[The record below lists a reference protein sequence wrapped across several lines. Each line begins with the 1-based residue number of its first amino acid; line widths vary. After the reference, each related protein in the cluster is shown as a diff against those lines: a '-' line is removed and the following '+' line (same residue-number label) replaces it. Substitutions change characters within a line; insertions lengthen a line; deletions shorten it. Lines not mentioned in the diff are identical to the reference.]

1 MKQKNKAQNL
11 TTKTKKQDIIKQ
23 FIDLHYSLTYVIDE
37 FDFKFIYKKVDYPS
51 SFIGFFTRAG
61 SLYEKEEEKG
71 IAHLIEH
78 SVFRGSKNYPSDIP
92 KYINYLGGYT
102 NAYTSYDQTVY
113 YIKLPTYNLDKGL
126 DVLIDMVLNP
136 LFKEEDV
143 NSEKNIIFHEINMR
157 DDEPMV
163 VLFEETMKKIY
174 PSSPIKDP
182 IIGYKETLEKIT
194 TKEIREFFEYYQ
206 SPNNSFFVIVSNKE
220 LDEIKDLIKK
230 SIENKK
236 IKTTKKDLNKVNYK
250 IEDIPKK
257 ELEIKGNV
265 NKVYLLVSYYCPTSI
280 ETYKEIEE
288 VYYLNIICSMLGGSN
303 YSILN
308 RVLKNELKLADAVSF
323 EYYTTNEIPGII
335 YFSAITD
342 ENKIN
347 NLLEKY
353 NEIINEP
360 NQYLDSNYFEVIK
373 ENSLSSNFWTFESP
387 ASQGMLIGSSELFKT
402 YKEAYE
408 YINKLNKIK
417 FQDLFDIAHK
427 YIINKNPFIS
437 KYIPQK

>member
-1 MKQKNKAQNL
+1 MKQKNKYQNS
-11 TTKTKKQDIIKQ
+11 TTKTKKRDIIKQ
-23 FIDLHYSLTYVIDE
+23 FIDLHYNLTYIIEE

-51 SFIGFFTRAG
+51 SFVGFFTKAG

-78 SVFRGSKNYPSDIP
+78 SVFRGSQNYPNDIP
-92 KYINYLGGYT
+92 KYINSLGGYT

-113 YIKLPTYNLDKGL
+113 YIKLPTYNLDKGV

-174 PSSPIKDP
+174 PSSPIKHP

-194 TKEIREFFEYYQ
+194 TKEIQNFFEYYQ

-220 LDEIKDLIKK
+220 LKEIKNLIKK

-236 IKTTKKDLNKVNYK
+236 IKTNTQNLNKINYK
-250 IEDIPKK
+250 IEDINEK

-265 NKVYLLVSYYCPTSI
+265 NKVYLLASYYCPTAT

-288 VYYLNIICSMLGGSN
+288 IYYLSIICSMLGGSN

-353 NEIINEP
+353 DEIINNP
-360 NQYLDSNYFEVIK
+360 NQYLDSNYFEIIK
-373 ENSLSSNFWTFESP
+373 ENSISSNFWTFESP
-387 ASQGMLIGSSELFKT
+387 SSQGMLIGSSELFKT

-408 YINKLNKIK
+408 YVNKLNKIK

-427 YIINKNPFIS
+427 YIINKKYFIS
-437 KYIPQK
+437 KYLPQK